1 MLGIEEDADAS
12 NVEGWD
18 RLGVSDEVGAEDML
32 VAGVAAASAD
42 VLDEEAELAWLRADE
57 EMEDVMD
64 LVRSAYWKRGSFDM
78 PDCGK

>member
-1 MLGIEEDADAS
+1 MEEEADAS
-12 NVEGWD
+12 KVEGCD
-18 RLGVSDEVGAEDML
+18 KLGVSDEVGAEDML
-32 VAGVAAASAD
+32 VAGVAAASAN

-64 LVRSAYWKRGSFDM
+64 LERSAYWKRDSFDM